1 MRDLLILG
9 GGTAGTMVANKLR
22 QRLERD
28 AWRVTVV
35 DRDDVHPY
43 QPGYLFVPV
52 RRLHRASRWSGP
64 GTHFLADGVE
74 LVLGE
79 VDRVDAGGEHRAP
92 SPTAASLA
100 YDYLVIASGT
110 TPRPDQTPGMLGT
123 EWRRS
128 IFDFYTLDGAKA
140 LAEALKRFDHGRLV
154 VHVTEMPI
162 KCPVA
167 PLEFAFLAEAWLRQK
182 GVRDRVE
189 LTYVTPLAGAFT
201 QPVASAHLGAMLDER
216 KIAVEPDFMVE
227 RIDEE
232 RKALVSY
239 DEREVP
245 FDLLVTVPLNMGAD
259 FVARSGLG
267 DELNYVPVDKH
278 TMLSRKHDNIFALG
292 DASDIPASKAGSVAH
307 FSVEV
312 FVENFLEHVAGL
324 PMTGAFDG
332 HANCFV
338 ESGRRQGAAHRLQL
352 RHRAAARQVPAAE
365 GRPDGPAQGD
375 PRQPPRE
382 ARVPLGLLE
391 RAAPG
396 PTGPAPGPHVDGRQ
410 RNRTHHRDP
419 GEVAMP
425 TTTIDGHVIHV
436 DDEGFMTEYTEWSE
450 PLAKALAAQI
460 GIELTDEHWK
470 AIRFLRADFADQGE
484 TATLRRV
491 SVLGGIPTK
500 QLFALFPQKPAK
512 KLAYVAGLP
521 KPHGCV

>member
-22 QRLERD
+22 RRLERD

-43 QPGYLFVPV
+43 QPGYLFLPFGGYTEQQVV
-52 RRLHRASRWSGP
+52 RSR
-64 GTHFLADGVE
+64 HAFIADGVD
-74 LVLGE
+74 LVLGD
-79 VDRVDAGGEHRAP
+79 VDRVRPEANTVTLTDGRTLP
-92 SPTAASLA
+92 

-110 TPRPDQTPGMLGT
+110 TPRPDQTPGMLGA

-189 LTYVTPLAGAFT
+189 LTYVTPLPGAFT
-201 QPVASAHLGAMLDER
+201 QPVASAHLGSMLDER

-292 DASDIPASKAGSVAH
+292 DASDIPVSKAGSVAH
-307 FSVEV
+307 FSVEI

-338 ESGRRQGAAHRLQL
+338 ESGDGKGLL
-352 RHRAAARQVPAAE
+352 IDFNYDTEPLPGKYPLPKIGPMDLLKETRANHLGKLAFRWVYWNVLLP
-365 GRPDGPAQGD
+365 GRPIPLPALMSMAGK
-375 PRQPPRE
+375 E
-382 ARVPLGLLE
+382 TE
-391 RAAPG
+391 
-396 PTGPAPGPHVDGRQ
+396 
-410 RNRTHHRDP
+410 
-419 GEVAMP
+419 P
-425 TTTIDGHVIHV
+425 TT
-436 DDEGFMTEYTEWSE
+436 
-450 PLAKALAAQI
+450 
-460 GIELTDEHWK
+460 
-470 AIRFLRADFADQGE
+470 
-484 TATLRRV
+484 ATQER
-491 SVLGGIPTK
+491 
-500 QLFALFPQKPAK
+500 
-512 KLAYVAGLP
+512 
-521 KPHGCV
+521 